1 MEKGKN
7 LTEDQTT
14 AIWNALKRYHDAHHG
29 PYVGLYKTESIQ
41 HEDGKYQ
48 PGTEEI
54 LYMGDSKDN
63 ALAVLETAICEEGRS
78 KIVSKF
84 VPAENRWELIKEE

>member
-1 MEKGKN
+1 MGKTI
-7 LTEDQTT
+7 TEEQPT

-41 HEDGKYQ
+41 HEDGEYQ

-54 LYMGDSKDN
+54 LYMGDSKEN
-63 ALAVLETAICEEGRS
+63 ALAVFETAFCDEGRS
-78 KIVSKF
+78 KIVSEF
-84 VPAENRWELIKEE
+84 IPAESRWKIFKEE